1 MIALRKHVL
10 SKYLTST
17 ALYVFTFMI
26 ELNDIKVLLFDVWS
40 YLLCQQ
46 EHHISLLVCNAMNY
60 ALYRYTFVKNICKVC
75 SMIQFQILNHELYPA
90 WSCIFPDLS
99 TVDRNGYKDWLFLVY
114 EDIDKGMVNR
124 LEMGETIYKNKC
136 SLKYNEP
143 EDNMFERCLIPYYKK
158 SFYKRRM
165 EQENEFDQF
174 MKRRR
179 LQ

>member
-1 MIALRKHVL
+1 M
-10 SKYLTST
+10 
-17 ALYVFTFMI
+17 
-26 ELNDIKVLLFDVWS
+26 FDVWA

-60 ALYRYTFVKNICKVC
+60 ALYRYTFVKSICKVC
-75 SMIQFQILNHELYPA
+75 SMIQFNILNHELYPPAA
-90 WSCIFPDLS
+90 WNVLFPSLHSEHRDE
-99 TVDRNGYKDWLFLVY
+99 YFQWLFEIY
-114 EDIDKGMVNR
+114 KDIDKGMPNR
-124 LEMGETIYKNKC
+124 LEIGETIYKNKC
-136 SLKYNEP
+136 NLKYNEP

-165 EQENEFDQF
+165 EQEIEFDQF